1 MKDITSDLFRVR
13 RRAGSPVAGGILVA
27 EPFVK
32 ECCFNH
38 AVVSIIDYVST
49 EGATGVVM
57 NNRTEYL
64 LGELLDGVEAQED
77 IPVFCGG
84 PLGQD
89 RLYFIHT
96 LGPDIVPRARRY
108 APGLYVGGDFD
119 SIIGYINQGYPAE
132 GAVRFFVGYSTW
144 CEGQLDR
151 ELGQDTWALGIQ
163 PLHPSDMLRGA
174 GDSYWHRNVRALGAA
189 YRSWTLFPRNV
200 AAN

>member
-1 MKDITSDLFRVR
+1 M
-13 RRAGSPVAGGILVA
+13 
-27 EPFVK
+27 K

-77 IPVFCGG
+77 IPVFCGR
-84 PLGQD
+84 PSD
-89 RLYFIHT
+89 RTGFTSST

-163 PLHPSDMLRGA
+163 PLHPSDMLRRGRQLLA
-174 GDSYWHRNVRALGAA
+174 SQRARPRGGLPLVD
-189 YRSWTLFPRNV
+189 TLSAQCDR
-200 AAN
+200 